1 VQRYPQYPPARLI
14 RLTGRWS
21 ASAAAV
27 LVVAGVLAVPVASAQ
42 PKPSKQELTT
52 QLEKL
57 TEKYNGLRVQLT
69 QAQRAATAA
78 QTGATRQQQNF
89 TSMRAKIA
97 QLAAESY
104 KHGGLDPAVGLAT
117 AQDPQMLLD
126 QSATMAYV
134 STKGGEQVRVLLQ
147 TLQETVRTR
156 KAAQDRLAQVQQ
168 LTGQLD
174 VQRKH
179 IQTLL
184 GQAGVTPATPK
195 SQPGGKAPSISP
207 GGASAKALGALQAA
221 LSKRGSPYVWGAAG
235 PSTFDC
241 SGLTMWAYAQV
252 GITLPHFTGSQWNVG
267 VRISRSQLRP
277 GDLVFFFSDLHHMGM
292 YIGNGMMVHAPH
304 TGDVVRIAPITGD
317 PYAGA
322 VRVA

>member
-1 VQRYPQYPPARLI
+1 
-14 RLTGRWS
+14 
-21 ASAAAV
+21 
-27 LVVAGVLAVPVASAQ
+27 
-42 PKPSKQELTT
+42 
-52 QLEKL
+52 
-57 TEKYNGLRVQLT
+57 
-69 QAQRAATAA
+69 
-78 QTGATRQQQNF
+78 
-89 TSMRAKIA
+89 
-97 QLAAESY
+97 
-104 KHGGLDPAVGLAT
+104 
-117 AQDPQMLLD
+117 
-126 QSATMAYV
+126 
-134 STKGGEQVRVLLQ
+134 
-147 TLQETVRTR
+147 
-156 KAAQDRLAQVQQ
+156 
-168 LTGQLD
+168 

-179 IQTLL
+179 IQALL
-184 GQAGVTPATPK
+184 GQAGVTTATPK

-267 VRISRSQLRP
+267 IHISRSQLRP

-292 YIGNGMMVHAPH
+292 YLGNGMMVHAPH